1 MPFSNFRRKNRPNMG
16 VRCQSISEKT
26 GKLCGVAVATEDEDL
41 MLITDTG
48 TLIRIAASE
57 VSLMKGSSATGVR
70 VMRLADDASIV
81 SFAVAEKIEEDEEAV
96 TEETAEAVSENPET
110 EVPAGENEV

>member
-1 MPFSNFRRKNRPNMG
+1 MCS
-16 VRCQSISEKT
+16 CQNISEKT

-57 VSLMKGSSATGVR
+57 VSLLKGSSATGVR

-81 SFAVAEKIEEDEEAV
+81 SFAVAEKIEEDEE
-96 TEETAEAVSENPET
+96 TEESAEAAS
-110 EVPAGENEV
+110 EVPEKTEAEIPAEEDEA